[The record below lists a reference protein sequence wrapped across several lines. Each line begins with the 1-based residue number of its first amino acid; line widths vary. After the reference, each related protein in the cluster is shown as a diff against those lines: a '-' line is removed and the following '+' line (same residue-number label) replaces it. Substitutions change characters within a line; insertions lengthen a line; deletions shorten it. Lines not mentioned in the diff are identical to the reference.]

1 MKEEDK
7 LILELDKMIKET
19 NLNEFEE
26 LNEII
31 NEIDEEAE
39 KIKEKTNFRVNHI
52 MN

>member
-31 NEIDEEAE
+31 NEIDKEAE
-39 KIKEKTNFRVNHI
+39 KIEEKN
-52 MN
+52 

>member
-31 NEIDEEAE
+31 NEIDEEEE
-39 KIKEKTNFRVNHI
+39 KVEEKN
-52 MN
+52 

>member
-39 KIKEKTNFRVNHI
+39 KVEEKN
-52 MN
+52 

>member
-7 LILELDKMIKET
+7 LILELDKLIKEI

-31 NEIDEEAE
+31 NEIEEEGE
-39 KIKEKTNFRVNHI
+39 KIEERN
-52 MN
+52 

>member
-39 KIKEKTNFRVNHI
+39 KIEEKK
-52 MN
+52 

>member
-39 KIKEKTNFRVNHI
+39 KTEKKN
-52 MN
+52 

>member
-7 LILELDKMIKET
+7 LILELDKLIKET

-39 KIKEKTNFRVNHI
+39 KIEEKN
-52 MN
+52 

>member
-7 LILELDKMIKET
+7 LILELDKLIKET

-39 KIKEKTNFRVNHI
+39 KIEERN
-52 MN
+52 

>member
-39 KIKEKTNFRVNHI
+39 KIEEKN
-52 MN
+52 

>member
-7 LILELDKMIKET
+7 LILELDKLIKET

-31 NEIDEEAE
+31 NEIDKEAE
-39 KIKEKTNFRVNHI
+39 KIEEKN
-52 MN
+52 

>member
-7 LILELDKMIKET
+7 LILELDKLIKEI

-39 KIKEKTNFRVNHI
+39 KIEERN
-52 MN
+52 

>member
-7 LILELDKMIKET
+7 LILELDKLIKEI

-39 KIKEKTNFRVNHI
+39 KIEERNEYVNNFV
-52 MN
+52 

>member
-7 LILELDKMIKET
+7 LILELDKMIKEI

-39 KIKEKTNFRVNHI
+39 KIEEKN
-52 MN
+52 

>member
-39 KIKEKTNFRVNHI
+39 KIEERN
-52 MN
+52 

>member
-1 MKEEDK
+1 
-7 LILELDKMIKET
+7 MIKET

-39 KIKEKTNFRVNHI
+39 KIEEKN
-52 MN
+52 